1 MCLYAN
7 IKAQFQR
14 RDKIGRNIQ
23 RQAFRN
29 EIIASLF
36 LFVRNEQRSL
46 PNTKPDTNPFK
57 NHKSADNMSI
67 NKTIMSPPDYIVSC
81 CILTGGCPCYVMYMY
96 VFTKQYGLHEKILKL
111 LHITYPIY
119 FQNKGGGGFSCEE
132 S

>member
-1 MCLYAN
+1 MIREFFMHLYAN
-7 IKAQFQR
+7 IKVQFQR

-46 PNTKPDTNPFK
+46 SKYQTRY
-57 NHKSADNMSI
+57 KSI
-67 NKTIMSPPDYIVSC
+67 
-81 CILTGGCPCYVMYMY
+81 
-96 VFTKQYGLHEKILKL
+96 Q
-111 LHITYPIY
+111 
-119 FQNKGGGGFSCEE
+119 E

>member
-7 IKAQFQR
+7 IKVQFQR

-36 LFVRNEQRSL
+36 LFVRNEQ
-46 PNTKPDTNPFK
+46 K
-57 NHKSADNMSI
+57 NLSKYQTRYKSI
-67 NKTIMSPPDYIVSC
+67 
-81 CILTGGCPCYVMYMY
+81 
-96 VFTKQYGLHEKILKL
+96 Q
-111 LHITYPIY
+111 
-119 FQNKGGGGFSCEE
+119 E

>member
-1 MCLYAN
+1 MHLYAN
-7 IKAQFQR
+7 IKVQFQR

-46 PNTKPDTNPFK
+46 SKYQTRY
-57 NHKSADNMSI
+57 KSI
-67 NKTIMSPPDYIVSC
+67 
-81 CILTGGCPCYVMYMY
+81 
-96 VFTKQYGLHEKILKL
+96 Q
-111 LHITYPIY
+111 
-119 FQNKGGGGFSCEE
+119 E

>member
-46 PNTKPDTNPFK
+46 STYQTRY
-57 NHKSADNMSI
+57 KSI
-67 NKTIMSPPDYIVSC
+67 
-81 CILTGGCPCYVMYMY
+81 
-96 VFTKQYGLHEKILKL
+96 Q
-111 LHITYPIY
+111 
-119 FQNKGGGGFSCEE
+119 E

>member
-7 IKAQFQR
+7 IKVQFQR

-46 PNTKPDTNPFK
+46 SKYQTRY
-57 NHKSADNMSI
+57 KSI
-67 NKTIMSPPDYIVSC
+67 
-81 CILTGGCPCYVMYMY
+81 
-96 VFTKQYGLHEKILKL
+96 Q
-111 LHITYPIY
+111 
-119 FQNKGGGGFSCEE
+119 E